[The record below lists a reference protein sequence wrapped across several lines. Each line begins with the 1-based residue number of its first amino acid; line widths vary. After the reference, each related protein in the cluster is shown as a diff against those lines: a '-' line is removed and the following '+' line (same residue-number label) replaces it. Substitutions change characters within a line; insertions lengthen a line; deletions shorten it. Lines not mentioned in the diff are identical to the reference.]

1 MLAARTVIFVWA
13 ILAIPA
19 LCAAQSG
26 NGNWV
31 NWPRPL
37 EVPQGQVAQ
46 VKVSGENLAKVEGR
60 MGKETLYFYPTDDGG
75 FSALLGV
82 DVEATPA
89 TAKLWLKAT
98 SLSGGQQQTEVAL
111 KIKAKNYHK
120 ESFNVAPGFD
130 QMTPENLA
138 EIRREQAAFD
148 GAFATSSNERYWE
161 IPFVRPVP
169 QEASASSFGSR
180 RIINGVPRAPHT
192 GTDLSAPASTEVVA
206 SNHGRVVLVG
216 NFFFAGGSVV
226 VDHGGGLYTM
236 YFHLSEF
243 KVDKGALVRRGDI
256 LALSGATGRVT
267 GPHLHW
273 GVRLNNARVDPLD
286 LLRKLG
292 ADSTQATGV
301 GGIPKGTDNSNG
313 NAP

>member
-82 DVEATPA
+82 DVEANPA
-89 TAKLWLKAT
+89 TVKLWLKAT

-180 RIINGVPRAPHT
+180 RNMSEGLEEPRNRSRESPGRAHRSPDPRKRRRQV
-192 GTDLSAPASTEVVA
+192 GDSRRVERLGAASTDLCRA
-206 SNHGRVVLVG
+206 
-216 NFFFAGGSVV
+216 
-226 VDHGGGLYTM
+226 
-236 YFHLSEF
+236 
-243 KVDKGALVRRGDI
+243 
-256 LALSGATGRVT
+256 
-267 GPHLHW
+267 
-273 GVRLNNARVDPLD
+273 
-286 LLRKLG
+286 
-292 ADSTQATGV
+292 
-301 GGIPKGTDNSNG
+301 
-313 NAP
+313 

>member
-1 MLAARTVIFVWA
+1 
-13 ILAIPA
+13 
-19 LCAAQSG
+19 
-26 NGNWV
+26 
-31 NWPRPL
+31 
-37 EVPQGQVAQ
+37 
-46 VKVSGENLAKVEGR
+46 
-60 MGKETLYFYPTDDGG
+60 
-75 FSALLGV
+75 
-82 DVEATPA
+82 
-89 TAKLWLKAT
+89 
-98 SLSGGQQQTEVAL
+98 
-111 KIKAKNYHK
+111 
-120 ESFNVAPGFD
+120 
-130 QMTPENLA
+130 
-138 EIRREQAAFD
+138 
-148 GAFATSSNERYWE
+148 
-161 IPFVRPVP
+161 
-169 QEASASSFGSR
+169 
-180 RIINGVPRAPHT
+180 
-192 GTDLSAPASTEVVA
+192 
-206 SNHGRVVLVG
+206 VVLVG

-301 GGIPKGTDNSNG
+301 DGIPKGTDNSNG